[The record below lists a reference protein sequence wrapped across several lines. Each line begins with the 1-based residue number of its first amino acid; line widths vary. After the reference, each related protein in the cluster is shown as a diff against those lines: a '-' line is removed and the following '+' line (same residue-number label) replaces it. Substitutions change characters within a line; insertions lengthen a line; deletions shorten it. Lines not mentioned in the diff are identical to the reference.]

1 MEHGTHSVDLV
12 DENGLVVGTKLRRE
26 IDKSHDNYHT
36 VYTLVISPV
45 GRVVL
50 ARIPTREDLPNLYVN
65 RFGASVATIRRTEE
79 SPMTAAQRSVA
90 RELYI
95 DDAEVVPVGGGFFHT
110 DGCGTYVSVYYLIAD
125 PPRTYSSTDI
135 AELKEFSPRELS
147 ESMKE
152 NPEIFAPNLL
162 KLWERYYSRLPL

>member
-12 DENGLVVGTKLRRE
+12 DENGLVVGAKLRRE
-26 IDKSHDNYHT
+26 IDKEHDTYHT
-36 VYTLVISPV
+36 IYTLVISPV

-50 ARIPTREDLPNLYVN
+50 ARIPVRDDLPNLYAG

-79 SPMTAAQRSVA
+79 SPMAAAQRSVA

-95 DDAEVVPVGGGFFHT
+95 DNAEVVPVGGGFFKT
-110 DGCGTYVSVYYLIAD
+110 DGRGTYVSVYYLIAD

-135 AELKEFSPRELS
+135 AELEEFSPRDLGEKM
-147 ESMKE
+147 EE
-152 NPEIFAPNLL
+152 NPNAFAPNFVR
-162 KLWERYYSRLPL
+162 LWERYHTRLPL

>member
-12 DENGLVVGTKLRRE
+12 DENGLVVGTKLRRD
-26 IDKSHDNYHT
+26 IDKRHDTYHT
-36 VYTLVISPV
+36 VYTLMISPL

-50 ARIPTREDLPNLYVN
+50 ARIPTREDLPNMYDG
-65 RFGASVATIRRTEE
+65 RYGASVATIRRTEE

-95 DDAEVVPVGGGFFHT
+95 DDAQVVPVGGGFFRT
-110 DGCGTYVSVYYLIAD
+110 DGIGTYVSVYYLIAD

-135 AELKEFSPRELS
+135 AELEEFNPRDLS
-147 ESMKE
+147 EKMKE
-152 NPEIFAPNLL
+152 SSDTFAPNLIR
-162 KLWERYYSRLPL
+162 LWERYHTRLPL